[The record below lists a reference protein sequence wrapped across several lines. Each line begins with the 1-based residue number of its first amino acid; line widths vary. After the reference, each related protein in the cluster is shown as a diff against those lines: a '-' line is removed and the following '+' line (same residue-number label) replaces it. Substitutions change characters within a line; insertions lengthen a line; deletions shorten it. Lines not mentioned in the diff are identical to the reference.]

1 MSARSGLIPQRLGVF
16 LALLLLFA
24 WIAAPIAL
32 TIYLAP
38 TEQDFL
44 QGGDAR

>member
-1 MSARSGLIPQRLGVF
+1 MISERLGIF
-16 LALLLLFA
+16 LAVLFIGA

-44 QGGDAR
+44 QGGDAK